1 MHTII
6 YYTFRL
12 TLCKDDRIIHVM
24 NDMKFTTAGDYMRMQ
39 PQEIIKH
46 LEADNSRLAK
56 EEVLLEAMQE
66 GLDEFFEGVR
76 MALDPLVTFGV
87 KQVPESDNEWTGQG
101 LDWDSF
107 KVLANQLINRE
118 LTGHAARDAIALAR
132 SVATTEQWNGFY
144 RRVLIKD
151 LRCGMSEKTVNK
163 VAKEFPQYAV
173 PIFGC
178 QLAHDGANHP
188 KKMTGMKQIEV
199 KLDGVRVLAV
209 CRSGKV
215 ELFSRNGKQFHNF
228 PHIIAEIEAVLA
240 AKPAPYDCV
249 LDGEVMSADFQ
260 DLMKQLQRKDG
271 KKATDAVLHLF
282 DFIPLVDFLKGSWDK
297 KQTDRSNYVKY
308 WVLENEDLLEH
319 VTACEWEDV
328 DLSTTEG
335 NTRFVELNKAAVDGG
350 YEGVMIKDVDA
361 IYTCKRSHAWLKA
374 KPFIEVTLEVVD
386 VEEGTGRNEGRL
398 GAIVCEGIDDGKDSR
413 VNVGCGFT
421 DVHRDDYWNSR
432 DALIGHLVE
441 VRADAVTQN
450 QDGTYSLR
458 FPRFKTFRGFE
469 PGEKI

>member
-1 MHTII
+1 
-6 YYTFRL
+6 
-12 TLCKDDRIIHVM
+12 
-24 NDMKFTTAGDYMRMQ
+24 MRTQ
-39 PQEIIKH
+39 PQEVIER

-56 EEVLLEAMQE
+56 ELILAEVMHE
-66 GLDEFFEGVR
+66 GLDEFFEGVC

-87 KQVPESDNEWTGQG
+87 KKVPERSDVLSGQG
-101 LDWDSF
+101 LDWATF

-118 LTGHAARDAIALAR
+118 LTGHAARDAIELAM

-144 RRVLIKD
+144 RRILIKD

-163 VAKEFPQYAV
+163 VAKQGWPQYAV

-178 QLAHDGANHP
+178 QLAHDSANHE
-188 KKMTGMKQIEV
+188 KKMIGVKQIEV

-209 CRSGKV
+209 CRGGKV

-228 PHIIAEIEAVLA
+228 PHIIAEIESVLA
-240 AKPAPYDCV
+240 EKPAPYDCV

-282 DFIPLVDFLKGSWDK
+282 DFIPLVDFLNGSWDK

-319 VTACEWEDV
+319 VQACAWEDV
-328 DLSTTEG
+328 DLSTTKGEE
-335 NTRFVELNKAAVDGG
+335 RFVELNKAAVNGG

-361 IYTCKRSHAWLKA
+361 PYTCKRSHAWLKA
-374 KPFIEVTLEVVD
+374 KPFIEVTLTVVG

-398 GAIVCEGIDDGKDSR
+398 GAFICEGRDDGKDIS
-413 VNVGCGFT
+413 VNVGSGFS
-421 DVHRDDYWNSR
+421 DAQRDEYWTN
-432 DALIGHLVE
+432 ALNGHLIE

>member
-1 MHTII
+1 
-6 YYTFRL
+6 
-12 TLCKDDRIIHVM
+12 
-24 NDMKFTTAGDYMRMQ
+24 MRTQ
-39 PQEIIKH
+39 PQVIIER
-46 LEADNSRLAK
+46 LEADNSKLAK
-56 EEVLLEAMQE
+56 QAILLEAMQE
-66 GLDEFFEGVR
+66 GLDEFFEGIT

-87 KQVPESDNEWTGQG
+87 KKVPERTGVITGQG
-101 LDWDSF
+101 LDWITF
-107 KVLANQLINRE
+107 KSLAFQLINRE
-118 LTGHAARDAIALAR
+118 LTGHAARDAIELAKN
-132 SVATTEQWNGFY
+132 VATTEQWNGFY
-144 RRVLIKD
+144 RRILIKD

-163 VAKEFPQYAV
+163 VAKEFPQYAI

-178 QLAHDGANHP
+178 QLAHDSANHE
-188 KKMTGMKQIEV
+188 KKMTGVKQIEV

-215 ELFSRNGKQFHNF
+215 ELFSRNGRQFHNF
-228 PHIIAEIEAVLA
+228 PHIVAEIEAVLA
-240 AKPAPYDCV
+240 VKPAPYDCV

-282 DFIPLVDFLKGSWDK
+282 DFIPLVDFLKGSWDTD
-297 KQTDRSNYVKY
+297 QTRRSNLVKY
-308 WVLENEDLLEH
+308 WVLENEDLLQH
-319 VTACEWEDV
+319 VQACEWEDV
-328 DLSTTEG
+328 DLSTEEG
-335 NTRFVELNKAAVDGG
+335 ETRFVELNKAAVDGG
-350 YEGVMIKDVDA
+350 YEGVMIKDVGA
-361 IYTCKRSHAWLKA
+361 PYTCKRSHAWLKA

-398 GAIVCEGIDDGKDSR
+398 GAVVCTGVDDGKVIH
-413 VNVGCGFT
+413 VNVGSGFT
-421 DVHRDDYWNSR
+421 DDNRTAFWTER
-432 DALIGHLVE
+432 DALISQLVE

>member
-1 MHTII
+1 
-6 YYTFRL
+6 
-12 TLCKDDRIIHVM
+12 
-24 NDMKFTTAGDYMRMQ
+24 MRTQ
-39 PQEIIKH
+39 PQEIIER

-56 EEVLLEAMQE
+56 ELILADAMHE

-87 KQVPESDNEWTGQG
+87 KKVPQRSDVLTGQG
-101 LDWDSF
+101 LDWLTF
-107 KVLANQLINRE
+107 KVLAFQLINRE
-118 LTGHAARDAIALAR
+118 LTGHAARDAIELAMG
-132 SVATTEQWNGFY
+132 VATTEQWNGFY
-144 RRVLIKD
+144 RRILIKD

-163 VAKEFPQYAV
+163 VSKQGWPQYAV

-178 QLAHDGANHP
+178 QLAHDSANHE
-188 KKMTGMKQIEV
+188 KKMTGVKQIEV

-228 PHIIAEIEAVLA
+228 PHIVAEIEAVLV

-282 DFIPLVDFLKGSWDK
+282 DFIPLVDFLKGFWDTD
-297 KQTDRSNYVKY
+297 QTRRSNLVKY
-308 WVLENEDLLEH
+308 WVLENEDLLPH
-319 VTACEWEDV
+319 VQACAWEDV
-328 DLSTTEG
+328 DLNTTKGEE
-335 NTRFVELNKAAVDGG
+335 RFVELNKAAVDGG
-350 YEGVMIKDVDA
+350 YEGVMIKDVSA
-361 IYTCKRSHAWLKA
+361 PYTCKRSHAWLKA

-398 GAIVCEGIDDGKDSR
+398 GAIVCSGTDDGKDIR
-413 VNVGCGFT
+413 VNVGSGFT
-421 DVHRDDYWNSR
+421 DDNRSTFWNGRS
-432 DALIGHLVE
+432 DLITQLVE

-458 FPRFKTFRGFE
+458 FPRFKTFRGFDA
-469 PGEKI
+469 GEKI